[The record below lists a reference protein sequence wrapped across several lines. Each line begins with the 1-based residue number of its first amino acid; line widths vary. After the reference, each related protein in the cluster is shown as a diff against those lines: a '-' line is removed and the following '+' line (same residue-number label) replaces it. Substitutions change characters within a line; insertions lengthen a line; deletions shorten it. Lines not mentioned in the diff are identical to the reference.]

1 MLRFTVATLL
11 AIAVSL
17 PTIAKEI
24 NISGSTSVAR
34 VMDVL
39 AEEYNKTH
47 PDDYVAVQ
55 GIGSSAG
62 ITMVNKGVAE
72 IGMSSRYLTESEK
85 GEDLNVYP
93 IAYDGLA
100 VVVNRTN
107 SVENLSQQQLF
118 DIYKGKIKNWKEVGG
133 ADQPIAVV
141 TREASSG
148 SRYSF
153 ESLLGLTKIVNDRL
167 VSDISPNNLVVN
179 SNSMVKTIVNHNT
192 RAIGFISVGSV
203 DRSIKAIQLDGIDP
217 TSTNISNHKYKLARP
232 FLVLYKVDKISD
244 AGKGFIAFLRSE
256 QGQKAIADYGYT
268 PVKKTLIS
276 KNEKEST

>member
-1 MLRFTVATLL
+1 MLRFTAATLL

-268 PVKKTLIS
+268 PVK
-276 KNEKEST
+276 NFNQ

>member
-11 AIAVSL
+11 AMAIAL
-17 PTIAKEI
+17 PSAMAKEV

-39 AEEYNKTH
+39 AEKYNKMH
-47 PDDYVAVQ
+47 PDNYIAVQ

-62 ITMVNKGVAE
+62 ITMVNKGVVK
-72 IGMSSRYLTESEK
+72 IGMSSRYLTENEK
-85 GEDLNVYP
+85 GEDLNVIP

-100 VVVNRTN
+100 IVVNRAN
-107 SVENLSQQQLF
+107 SIDNLSQQQLF
-118 DIYKGKIKNWKEVGG
+118 DIYQGKVKNWKEVGG
-133 ADQPIAVV
+133 DDQPIAVV

-153 ESLLGLTKIVNDRL
+153 ESLLGLTKIVNNRL

-203 DRSIKAIQLDGIDP
+203 DRSVKPIQFEGIEP
-217 TSTNISNHKYKLARP
+217 STENIANHKYTLARP
-232 FLVLYKVDKISD
+232 FLVLYKVDSLD
-244 AGKGFIAFLRSE
+244 QTGKDFVAFLKSE
-256 QGQKAIADYGYT
+256 EGQKAVEEYGYT
-268 PVKKTLIS
+268 PVKKFDQ
-276 KNEKEST
+276 

>member
-11 AIAVSL
+11 AMAIAL
-17 PTIAKEI
+17 PSAMAKEV

-39 AEEYNKTH
+39 AEKYNKMH
-47 PDDYVAVQ
+47 PDNYIAVQ

-62 ITMVNKGVAE
+62 ITMVNKGVVK
-72 IGMSSRYLTESEK
+72 IGMSSRYLTEIEK
-85 GEDLNVYP
+85 GEDLNVIP

-100 VVVNRTN
+100 IVVNRAN
-107 SVENLSQQQLF
+107 SIDNLSQQQLF
-118 DIYKGKIKNWKEVGG
+118 DIYQGKVKNWKEVGG
-133 ADQPIAVV
+133 DDQPIAVV

-153 ESLLGLTKIVNDRL
+153 ESLLGLTKIVNNRL

-203 DRSIKAIQLDGIDP
+203 DRSVKPIQFEGIEP
-217 TSTNISNHKYKLARP
+217 TTENIANHKYTLARP
-232 FLVLYKVDKISD
+232 FLVLYKVDSLD
-244 AGKGFIAFLRSE
+244 QAGKDFVAFLKSE
-256 QGQKAIADYGYT
+256 EGQKAVAEYGYT
-268 PVKKTLIS
+268 PVKKFDQ
-276 KNEKEST
+276 

>member
-11 AIAVSL
+11 AMAIAL
-17 PTIAKEI
+17 PSAMAKEV

-39 AEEYNKTH
+39 AEKYNKTH
-47 PDDYVAVQ
+47 PDDYIAVQ

-62 ITMVNKGVAE
+62 ITMVNKGVVK

-85 GEDLNVYP
+85 GEDLNVIP

-100 VVVNRTN
+100 IVVNRAN
-107 SVENLSQQQLF
+107 SVNNLSQQQLF
-118 DIYKGKIKNWKEVGG
+118 DIYKGKVKNWKEVGG
-133 ADQPIAVV
+133 DDQPIAVV

-153 ESLLGLTKIVNDRL
+153 ESLMGLTKIVNDRL

-203 DRSIKAIQLDGIDP
+203 DRSVKPIQFEGIDP
-217 TSTNISNHKYKLARP
+217 TSENIANHKYTLARP
-232 FLVLYKVDKISD
+232 FLVLYKVDALD
-244 AGKGFIAFLRSE
+244 QAGKDFVTFLKSE
-256 QGQKAIADYGYT
+256 EGQQAVAEYGYT
-268 PVKKTLIS
+268 PVKKFDQ
-276 KNEKEST
+276 

>member
-167 VSDISPNNLVVN
+167 VSDISPNNLVLN

-244 AGKGFIAFLRSE
+244 AGKGFIAFLRSD

-268 PVKKTLIS
+268 PVK
-276 KNEKEST
+276 NFNQ

>member
-11 AIAVSL
+11 ALAIAL
-17 PTIAKEI
+17 PSAMAKEV

-39 AEEYNKTH
+39 AEKYNKMH
-47 PDDYVAVQ
+47 PDNYIAVQ

-62 ITMVNKGVAE
+62 ITMVNKGVVK
-72 IGMSSRYLTESEK
+72 IGMSSRYLTENEK
-85 GEDLNVYP
+85 GEDLNVIP

-100 VVVNRTN
+100 IVVNRAN
-107 SVENLSQQQLF
+107 SIDNLSQQQLF
-118 DIYKGKIKNWKEVGG
+118 DIYQGKVKNWKEVGG
-133 ADQPIAVV
+133 DDQPIAVV

-153 ESLLGLTKIVNDRL
+153 ESLLGLTKIVNNRL

-203 DRSIKAIQLDGIDP
+203 DRSVKPIQFEGIEP
-217 TSTNISNHKYKLARP
+217 STENIANHKYTLARP
-232 FLVLYKVDKISD
+232 FLVLYKVDSLD
-244 AGKGFIAFLRSE
+244 QAGKDFVAFLKSE
-256 QGQKAIADYGYT
+256 EGQKAVEEYGYT
-268 PVKKTLIS
+268 PVKKFDQ
-276 KNEKEST
+276 

>member
-1 MLRFTVATLL
+1 MLRFIVATLL
-11 AIAVSL
+11 TIVVSL
-17 PTIAKEI
+17 SSVVAKEI
-24 NISGSTSVAR
+24 NISGSTSVAH

-47 PDDYVAVQ
+47 PDDYIAVQ

-62 ITMVNKGVAE
+62 ITLVNKGVAE

-85 GEDLNVYP
+85 GEDLNVLP

-100 VVVNRTN
+100 IVVNRTN
-107 SVENLSQQQLF
+107 FVENLSQQQLF
-118 DIYKGKIKNWKEVGG
+118 DIYKGNIKNWKEVGG

-141 TREASSG
+141 TRETSSG

-153 ESLLGLTKIVNDRL
+153 ESLMGLTKIVNNRL

-203 DRSIKAIQLDGIDP
+203 DHSVKAIHFDDIEP
-217 TSTNISNHKYKLARP
+217 TSANIANHKYKLARP
-232 FLVLYKVDKISD
+232 FLVFYKVNKIGK
-244 AGKGFIAFLRSE
+244 AGKSFLAFLRSE

-268 PVKKTLIS
+268 PVKS
-276 KNEKEST
+276 FNQ

>member
-17 PTIAKEI
+17 PAIAKEI

-47 PDDYVAVQ
+47 PDDYIAVQ

-85 GEDLNVYP
+85 GEDLNVYL

-107 SVENLSQQQLF
+107 SVKNLSQQQLF

-217 TSTNISNHKYKLARP
+217 TSANISNHKYKLARP
-232 FLVLYKVDKISD
+232 FLVLYKVNKISEP
-244 AGKGFIAFLRSE
+244 GKGFVTFLRSE

-268 PVKKTLIS
+268 PVKS
-276 KNEKEST
+276 FNQ

>member
-11 AIAVSL
+11 AMAIAL
-17 PTIAKEI
+17 PSATAKEV

-39 AEEYNKTH
+39 AEKYNKTH
-47 PDDYVAVQ
+47 PDNYIAVQ

-62 ITMVNKGVAE
+62 ITMVNKGVVK

-85 GEDLNVYP
+85 GEDLNVIP

-100 VVVNRTN
+100 IVVNRAN

-118 DIYKGKIKNWKEVGG
+118 NIYKGKVKNWKEVGG
-133 ADQPIAVV
+133 DDQPIAVV

-203 DRSIKAIQLDGIDP
+203 DRSVKPIQFEGIEP
-217 TSTNISNHKYKLARP
+217 TSENIANHKYALARP
-232 FLVLYKVDKISD
+232 FLVLYKVDALDK
-244 AGKGFIAFLRSE
+244 AGKDFVAFLKSE
-256 QGQKAIADYGYT
+256 EGQKAVAEYGYT
-268 PVKKTLIS
+268 PVKKFDQ
-276 KNEKEST
+276 

>member
-107 SVENLSQQQLF
+107 SVEHLSQQQLF

-268 PVKKTLIS
+268 PVK
-276 KNEKEST
+276 NFNQ

>member
-1 MLRFTVATLL
+1 M
-11 AIAVSL
+11 
-17 PTIAKEI
+17 AKEV

-39 AEEYNKTH
+39 AEKYNKTH
-47 PDDYVAVQ
+47 PDDYIAVQ

-62 ITMVNKGVAE
+62 ITMVNKGVVK

-85 GEDLNVYP
+85 GEDLNVIP

-100 VVVNRTN
+100 IVVNRAN
-107 SVENLSQQQLF
+107 SIANLSQQQVF

-133 ADQPIAVV
+133 DDQPIAVV

-153 ESLLGLTKIVNDRL
+153 ESLMGLTKIVNDRL

-203 DRSIKAIQLDGIDP
+203 DRSVKAIQFEGIEP
-217 TSTNISNHKYKLARP
+217 TTENIANHKYTLARP
-232 FLVLYKVDKISD
+232 FLVLYKVDALD
-244 AGKGFIAFLRSE
+244 QAGKDFVAFLKSE
-256 QGQKAIADYGYT
+256 EGQQAVAEYGYT
-268 PVKKTLIS
+268 PVKKFDQ
-276 KNEKEST
+276 